1 LKPILF
7 AAVVS
12 AASIASLALEGA
24 AHASSWTGKAS
35 FYSHGARTASGA
47 KFIPGGLTAAHRSL
61 PFGTRLRVTN
71 LANQRSVLVTVNDR
85 GPFTGGRIIDLSAG
99 AADVIG
105 MRHAGVA
112 QVRIER
118 LAALAQDA
126 PQP

>member
-1 LKPILF
+1 
-7 AAVVS
+7 
-12 AASIASLALEGA
+12 
-24 AHASSWTGKAS
+24 
-35 FYSHGARTASGA
+35 
-47 KFIPGGLTAAHRSL
+47 LTAAHRSL

-71 LANQRSVLVTVNDR
+71 LANQRSVFVTVNDR

-105 MRHAGVA
+105 MRNAGVA

>member
-1 LKPILF
+1 MKPIFF

-12 AASIASLALEGA
+12 AASIAPLALEGA
-24 AHASSWTGKAS
+24 AHASSWTGQAS
-35 FYSHGARTASGA
+35 FYSNGARTASGA
-47 KFIPGGLTAAHRSL
+47 KFNPGGLTAAHRSL

-71 LANQRSVLVTVNDR
+71 LANQRSVYVTVNDR

-105 MRHAGVA
+105 MRNAGVA

-118 LAALAQDA
+118 LAALAPDA
-126 PQP
+126 PKP

>member
-1 LKPILF
+1 
-7 AAVVS
+7 V
-12 AASIASLALEGA
+12 
-24 AHASSWTGKAS
+24 
-35 FYSHGARTASGA
+35 RTASGA

-85 GPFTGGRIIDLSAG
+85 GPFTGGRLIDLSAG

-105 MRHAGVA
+105 MRQAGVA